1 MSAPLARAGWKLPAL
16 VDALARAGWGV
27 LAGRQGGA
35 VRSILR
41 ALAQSL
47 PAGSASGLITANQL
61 ADMSGNC
68 SRWTRSSLVV
78 LERAGI
84 ITWTRGGIIDGR
96 PAPSLIRVSKR
107 AIASLVNHA
116 RRQHEGTLRGRAAS
130 FARRLAD
137 ELDHRTLIR
146 RQPATKQPPRRQRR
160 NSPLHAELSATH
172 LPLRGRDTAHEA
184 PRITLAHPRSMLSP
198 DWTPPPITD
207 PDKPRGANR
216 LRAALRKKKQ

>member
-1 MSAPLARAGWKLPAL
+1 MNAPLARAGWKLPAL

-47 PAGSASGLITANQL
+47 PAGSATGLVSARQL
-61 ADMSGNC
+61 ADMSGL
-68 SRWTRSSLVV
+68 SDRWTRST
-78 LERAGI
+78 LEVFELAGI

-96 PAPSLIRVSKR
+96 PTPSLIRVNKR

-116 RRQHEGTLRGRAAS
+116 RRKHAATLRGRAAS

-137 ELDHRTLIR
+137 ELRNRTVLR
-146 RQPATKQPPRRQRR
+146 KQKPRPRR
-160 NSPLHAELSATH
+160 NAPSHAELSAT
-172 LPLRGRDTAHEA
+172 LPPFRGRDTAHEA
-184 PRITLAHPRSMLSP
+184 PRISLAHPRSMLSP

-216 LRAALRKKKQ
+216 LRAALRKAAT